1 MKKCQHAVTS
11 TAGTKKYW
19 VRELVVILPRSVC
32 ASSFTYIFFYAVY
45 TLDFKK
51 HVSTRVNPAGLN
63 YFNWK
68 ISNKTGVKVPCF
80 PIRYLK
86 KKPAFPVPK
95 KVIFHS
101 QDDKANYFQLIK
113 HPQINKQHH

>member
-19 VRELVVILPRSVC
+19 VRELVVILPRSVY

-86 KKPAFPVPK
+86 KTLP
-95 KVIFHS
+95 
-101 QDDKANYFQLIK
+101 FQYLRKSFFTPRMTRPIAS
-113 HPQINKQHH
+113 N